1 MCADVNDKYTIEEEE
16 EEEAIW
22 SVYMTKTQAAS
33 SATASPL
40 AAVAAA
46 NQTAFIGIR

>member
-1 MCADVNDKYTIEEEE
+1 MCADVNDKYIIT
-16 EEEAIW
+16 EEAIW
-22 SVYMTKTQAAS
+22 SVYMTKAQAASSSSSS

-46 NQTAFIGIR
+46 KP